1 MEEYNKYNMF
11 LQPEKPFLLI
21 YTDTDD
27 SVSYAWLESEEDLQE
42 VIKEVTSYG
51 CKIQDAIE
59 IGSVREIKKKSELKG
74 AEKYGDCN
82 SCSKRSGET
91 DLYQIEFHYDD
102 STKNHTVNLCFECMC
117 ELGNMIY
124 DIYQAETEKIEEY
137 LEE

>member
-1 MEEYNKYNMF
+1 MSDFKDRLEEFMEEYNKYNVF

-59 IGSVREIKKKSELKG
+59 IGSVREIK
-74 AEKYGDCN
+74 Y
-82 SCSKRSGET
+82 
-91 DLYQIEFHYDD
+91 
-102 STKNHTVNLCFECMC
+102 
-117 ELGNMIY
+117 
-124 DIYQAETEKIEEY
+124 
-137 LEE
+137 